1 MSSKPVLV
9 CLSDVSAL
17 RHLYSCSSLPTTF
30 LTFPFLCA
38 VVFAETSICCW
49 VQKIFETGNAAV
61 ASVGDKLQ
69 VGDQLAAINGVT
81 AMHKNVADICKI
93 LAKASDQ
100 SLIELTFIRYI
111 GPLRPAS
118 NEQQGYEV
126 IDTKLNKS
134 GNKSGRFSPI
144 EMAKKIS
151 FSRPK
156 SPTNTKS
163 ESNQKAKAEEVVIVK
178 SKKSG
183 TKGPEVNKPPL
194 PVQQRVLLTTE
205 SQYCQP
211 ITETKKKKK
220 IFGFLRWN
228 KNKEQKKK

>member
-1 MSSKPVLV
+1 M
-9 CLSDVSAL
+9 
-17 RHLYSCSSLPTTF
+17 
-30 LTFPFLCA
+30 
-38 VVFAETSICCW
+38 FAETDVCCW

-126 IDTKLNKS
+126 IDTKLS
-134 GNKSGRFSPI
+134 KSGRFSPI

-163 ESNQKAKAEEVVIVK
+163 ETNQKAKAEEVVKIR
-178 SKKSG
+178 SKKSFDM
-183 TKGPEVNKPPL
+183 TRTNL
-194 PVQQRVLLTTE
+194 
-205 SQYCQP
+205 
-211 ITETKKKKK
+211 
-220 IFGFLRWN
+220 
-228 KNKEQKKK
+228 